1 MLHGMAMFFLTAV
14 AGYWVLERAES
25 HKEGMLRRL
34 GRVLGIIII
43 LLSFIAIGTS
53 GAYAKRHYR
62 MMKGPGMH
70 GYGQPMYGHRPT
82 PPPEPGM
89 LGD

>member
-1 MLHGMAMFFLTAV
+1 MMQSIAMFLLTAA

-25 HKEGMLRRL
+25 HKEGMVRRL

-43 LLSFIAIGTS
+43 VLSFIGIGTS
-53 GAYAKRHYR
+53 GKLGKRHYR
-62 MMKGPGMH
+62 MMKGGGM
-70 GYGQPMYGHRPT
+70 YQSQPMYGHRP